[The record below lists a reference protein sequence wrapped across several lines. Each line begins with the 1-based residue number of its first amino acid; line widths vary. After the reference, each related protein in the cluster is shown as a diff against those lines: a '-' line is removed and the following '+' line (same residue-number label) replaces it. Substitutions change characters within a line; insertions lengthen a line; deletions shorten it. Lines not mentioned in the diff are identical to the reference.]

1 MLPDRGQEN
10 VLLLAFCQALFT
22 TSNAVVVTASAL
34 AGQQLAP
41 GSGLATLPFSLQFV
55 ATMAVTFPAS
65 MLMKRLGRRVGFA
78 LGAGCGLASGMLGCL
93 AILGG
98 RFGLFCLAGALY
110 GGFVGFAQYYRFAAA
125 DAASPALRPR
135 AIGYVLA
142 GGVVAALAG
151 PELAKA
157 TSGLFAPVLFAG
169 CYAAVAALALATL
182 GVLALVTIPRP
193 SAAERSAAGRPLRQI
208 ARQPAFLVALLGAMV
223 AYGAMALIMTATP
236 LAMIA
241 CAHAFTDAAFVI
253 QWHILG
259 MFAPSFV
266 SGRLVGRFGPRRVM
280 LVGCGLMLAC
290 VATSLSGVGVAQ
302 FWAALVLL
310 GVGWNFMFVGATTL
324 LTSSYEAAEK
334 AKVQAVNDLL
344 VFGTV
349 ALASLSSGALQH
361 LVGWAAVNLGVV
373 PPLLGALG
381 ALLWLERRPPERSRK
396 PLATG

>member
-1 MLPDRGQEN
+1 MLPDRAQWN
-10 VLLLAFCQALFT
+10 VLLLALCQALFT

-78 LGAGCGLASGMLGCL
+78 LGAGCALASGVLGCL
-93 AILGG
+93 AILNDQ
-98 RFGLFCLAGALY
+98 FGLFCLAGAVY
-110 GGFVGFAQYYRFAAA
+110 GGFVGCAQYYRFAAA
-125 DAASPALRPR
+125 DASAPALRSR

-142 GGVVAALAG
+142 GGVVAALVG

-182 GVLALVTIPRP
+182 CVLALVTIPRP
-193 SAAERSAAGRPLRQI
+193 SAAERSASGRPLREI
-208 ARQPAFLVALLGAMV
+208 ARQPAFVVALLGAMT
-223 AYGAMALIMTATP
+223 AYGAMSLIMTATP
-236 LAMIA
+236 LAMVA
-241 CAHAFTDAAFVI
+241 CTHSFGDAAFVI

-259 MFAPSFV
+259 MFAPSFI
-266 SGRLVGRFGPRRVM
+266 SGRLVARFGAGRIM

-302 FWAALVLL
+302 FWAALLLL
-310 GVGWNFMFVGATTL
+310 GIGWNFMFVGATTL
-324 LTSSYEAAEK
+324 LTTSYELAEK

-361 LVGWAAVNLGVV
+361 GLGWGAVNLGVL
-373 PPLLGALG
+373 PPLLAALG
-381 ALLWLERRPPERSRK
+381 ALLWLEWRSPERRRK
-396 PLATG
+396 PLAAS

>member
-1 MLPDRGQEN
+1 MLPDRARWN
-10 VLLLAFCQALFT
+10 VLLLALCQALFT

-55 ATMAVTFPAS
+55 ATMAVIFPAS

-78 LGAGCGLASGMLGCL
+78 LGAACGLASGVLGCL

-98 RFGLFCLAGALY
+98 RFGLFCLAGVLY
-110 GGFVGFAQYYRFAAA
+110 GGFIGCAQYYRFAAA
-125 DAASPALRPR
+125 DASDPAQRPR

-142 GGVVAALAG
+142 GGVIAALAG

-182 GVLALVTIPRP
+182 GVLALITIPRP
-193 SAAERSAAGRPLRQI
+193 SAGERSAPGRPLREI
-208 ARQPAFLVALLGAMV
+208 ARQPNFVVALLGAMV
-223 AYGAMALIMTATP
+223 AYGAMSLIMTATP
-236 LAMIA
+236 LAMVA
-241 CAHAFTDAAFVI
+241 CAHGFTDAAFVI

-259 MFAPSFV
+259 MFAPSFI
-266 SGRLVGRFGPRRVM
+266 SGRLIGRFGAGRVM

-290 VATSLSGVGVAQ
+290 VAISLSDVTVAR
-302 FWAALVLL
+302 FWAALLLL
-310 GVGWNFMFVGATTL
+310 GVGWNFLFVGATTL
-324 LTSSYEAAEK
+324 LTTSYEVAEK

-381 ALLWLERRPPERSRK
+381 ALLWLEWLPREGTRK
-396 PLATG
+396 PLAAS

>member
-1 MLPDRGQEN
+1 MIPDRGRWN
-10 VLLLAFCQALFT
+10 VLLLAACQALFT

-78 LGAGCGLASGMLGCL
+78 LGAGCGLTSGVLGCL

-125 DAASPALRPR
+125 DAAAPALRPR
-135 AIGYVLA
+135 AIAYVLA

-157 TSGLFAPVLFAG
+157 SNGLFAPVLFAG

-182 GVLALVTIPRP
+182 CVLALITIPRP
-193 SAAERSAAGRPLRQI
+193 GAAERAASGRPLREI
-208 ARQPAFLVALLGAMV
+208 ARQPGFVVALMGAMV
-223 AYGAMALIMTATP
+223 AYGAMSLIMTATP
-236 LAMIA
+236 LAVVA
-241 CAHAFTDAAFVI
+241 CAHGFTDAAFVI

-266 SGRLVGRFGPRRVM
+266 TGRLIGGFGARRIM

-290 VATSLSGVGVAQ
+290 VATSLSGVTVAQ
-302 FWAALVLL
+302 FWAALLLL
-310 GVGWNFMFVGATTL
+310 GIGWNFLFVGATTL
-324 LTSSYEAAEK
+324 LTTSYEIAEK

-361 LVGWAAVNLGVV
+361 LLGWAAVNLAVV

-381 ALLWLERRPPERSRK
+381 ALLWLEWRSPERSRR
-396 PLATG
+396 PLAAS